1 MKSFMFLNHEIKISY
16 KNNFSKIHP
25 LMQTGEIPHIC
36 LVCIQEFSEKSKLD
50 KNRFTHVDVKPNM
63 CVMCMKGFYKKMVLE

>member
-1 MKSFMFLNHEIKISY
+1 
-16 KNNFSKIHP
+16 
-25 LMQTGEIPHIC
+25 MQTGEIPHIF
-36 LVCIQEFSEKSKLD
+36 LVCIQEFSEKSKFD